1 MGLPRIQVI
10 KMRSNYVIGLNSGTS
25 FDGIDVALVKFK
37 KNDLRPIFVDGIVC
51 EYPKKIKEQIREL
64 IASAGSIHNLSPQK
78 ISKLDISLGN
88 LFANTALQ
96 IIKKR
101 GLKKEDIL
109 LIGSHGQTIYHKPRV
124 KSVQIGNGKIIA
136 KRTDI
141 KTINDFREADIKA
154 GGEGAPLMPFLDQV
168 CFGKT
173 KKGIITLNIGGIA
186 NITATGKNI
195 KPIAFDT
202 GPGNALIDLVT
213 RKYFNTD
220 FDRDGLIAKKGNVI
234 FKYIKK
240 AALDPYFRISPPKS
254 TGKEYFNQQF
264 IDRYFSQI
272 KKKRDLIST
281 LTFFTAYTIKYSLEK
296 YVFRKHKI
304 SEIVISGGGLKNK
317 TLVSFLKKIL
327 PRINITSS
335 DKYGLPSKYKEA
347 ILFALL
353 GYTCLK
359 QIPNNI
365 PSCTGARKKT
375 VTGKIC
381 VGI

>member
-1 MGLPRIQVI
+1 
-10 KMRSNYVIGLNSGTS
+10 MRNQYVIGLNSGTS

-51 EYPKKIKEQIREL
+51 EYPKKIKEQIRKL
-64 IASAGSIHNLSPQK
+64 IRAGRDLPLQK
-78 ISKLDISLGN
+78 TSKLDELLGN
-88 LFANTALQ
+88 LFANAALK
-96 IIKKR
+96 IIKKHR
-101 GLKKEDIL
+101 LKKEDIL
-109 LIGSHGQTIYHKPRV
+109 LIGSHGQTIYHKPKV

-136 KRTDI
+136 KKTTI
-141 KTINDFREADIKA
+141 KTINNFREADIKA
-154 GGEGAPLMPFLDQV
+154 GGEGAPLMPFLDQL

-186 NITATGKNI
+186 NITVTGKGI

-202 GPGNALIDLVT
+202 GPGNALIDLT
-213 RKYFNTD
+213 IKRYFKKD
-220 FDRDGLIAKKGNVI
+220 FDKDGSLARKGEI
-234 FKYIKK
+234 YYESIEP
-240 AALDPYFRISPPKS
+240 ALKDSYFRKKPPKS

-264 IDRYFSQI
+264 IDKYFSQI
-272 KKKRDLIST
+272 KKKEDLIST
-281 LTFFTAYTIKYSLEK
+281 LTFFTAYTVKYSLER
-296 YVFRKHKI
+296 YVFPKHKI
-304 SEIVISGGGLKNK
+304 SEIVVSGGGLKNK
-317 TLVSFLKKIL
+317 TMISFFKKIL
-327 PRINITSS
+327 PDINITSS
-335 DKYGLPSKYKEA
+335 DKYGLSSKYKEA